1 MSYLIHLFPSLLN
14 ATGTTLALFAVTLLF
29 SLPLG
34 WLLSLIR
41 VSKWKIPKKIA
52 EGYCW
57 VLRGTPLVLQL
68 AFVVYFLLP
77 LIFPG
82 VRISRFIA
90 ACIAFILNYS
100 AYFAEIFRGGII
112 AVPKGQHEA
121 AAVLGLSQTHI
132 MLRIV
137 LPQAFKTVIP
147 SLGNEVIT
155 LVKDTS
161 LVYSIGLAE
170 LSRVAS
176 QAVSRDFR
184 FEPFLGAAIIYL
196 VLTFVLT
203 KAISLLE
210 KKMNYYR

>member
-1 MSYLIHLFPSLLN
+1 MSYLINLFPSLIR

-34 WLLSLIR
+34 WLLSLVR
-41 VSKWKIPKKIA
+41 VSKWKLPKKII

-77 LIFPG
+77 LIFPD
-82 VRISRFIA
+82 VRISRFVA
-90 ACIAFILNYS
+90 ACVAFVLNYS
-100 AYFAEIFRGGII
+100 AYFAEIFRGGIVS
-112 AVPKGQHEA
+112 VPKGQHEA
-121 AAVLGLSQTHI
+121 AAVLGLSQAHI

-137 LPQAFKTVIP
+137 LPQAIKTVIP

-196 VLTFVLT
+196 ALTFVLT
-203 KAISLLE
+203 KAMSLLE